1 MINLGNNFII
11 MMMGQFERPSTRQK
25 RTFSGEIEDYEPD
38 IKVYRFLMSLFADN
52 LNLFSKMN
60 RDSLG

>member
-1 MINLGNNFII
+1 

-52 LNLFSKMN
+52 LNLFSKMH